1 MNAAPDIVAQVH
13 AAGGR
18 IMMVADRLKVRAPLP
33 LPNELVAQVRRH
45 KVDIMTLLQDRKT
58 AWTPEGWRT
67 FYGERAAVAEHDGGR
82 PPAEAEARA
91 YKCCIVAWLNHNPPP
106 ENGAERC
113 VQCNKPMTGTEALP
127 FLTGAGGH
135 IWMHDH
141 CHAPWMKHR
150 RAEAAGALRRMG
162 IAPPSS

>member
-45 KVDIMTLLQDRKT
+45 KADIMTLLQDRKT

-67 FYGERAAVAEHDGGR
+67 FYEERAAVAEHDGGL
-82 PPAEAEARA
+82 PPAEAAARA
-91 YKCCIVAWLNHNPPP
+91 YKCSIVAWLNRNPPMQDDP
-106 ENGAERC
+106 HQCIHCGEHMAES
-113 VQCNKPMTGTEALP
+113 EALP
-127 FLTGAGGH
+127 FLTGDSGH

-141 CHAPWMKHR
+141 CHAAWMKR
-150 RAEAAGALRRMG
+150 REAEAAGALEHMG
-162 IAPPSS
+162 IVPPPG